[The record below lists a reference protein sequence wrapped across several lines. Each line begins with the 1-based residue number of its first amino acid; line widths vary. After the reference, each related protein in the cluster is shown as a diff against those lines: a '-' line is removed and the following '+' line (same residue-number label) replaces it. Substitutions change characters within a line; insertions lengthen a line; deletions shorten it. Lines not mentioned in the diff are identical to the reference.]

1 MIEHES
7 FRPGDR
13 RHLSKAPGK
22 PRTRA
27 APRTR
32 LGCLVTV
39 LLFASAAAPA
49 GQPEPART
57 AGSSAAAVVRA
68 VAMRTTATGTT
79 VALHADQP
87 LRPASVVRGGDSLLV
102 GFRRADLVAVAGSTD
117 IGTAEVRR
125 VVVFAE
131 PEGGGLLEVELFEGV
146 HCDLGRPVGGLEIL
160 CRTPGPPAAVEESPA
175 EAPPEAGAEEPAP
188 TPPTEPDAAGED
200 IRPPETSD
208 QDEAADEAE
217 PVSFDLRDADL
228 RDVLRV
234 LSEVSGLDFVL
245 QPGVAGRVSLRLT
258 ETPWDQALDVILRS
272 QSLGHVLEGGV
283 LRVGALE
290 ELLAERQ
297 ERQRHREEVALTE
310 ELVPLTRRLDY
321 VRPEDVREV
330 LEARLS
336 PRGRLIADARTG
348 TLLVSDVALRIAEI
362 AMVLD
367 VLDIP
372 VPGVEIEARIVLAT
386 RSLSERLGIRW
397 GVRREADQDE
407 AEDEADVL
415 PARTGSIGV
424 DLPQSGAPTGTVDL
438 SIGGIGG
445 IARLDVELAA
455 AERRGDV
462 RILSAPRI
470 VADNARPAS
479 IKQGVTF
486 PVQVVANNTVT
497 VQFQEAVLELTVTP
511 HVSPAGTVLL
521 EIQVSNDSL
530 DFGQAVNGIPSILT
544 QNAATRARVDDGATA
559 VLGGVFATR
568 ESEERGRVP
577 FLARIPLLGRLFRS
591 RETTRR
597 DEELLIFLTPRI
609 RSTPATYAT
618 DLEDLP
624 SLLHQHPP
632 ESAVPS
638 ARSPDRFR

>member
-1 MIEHES
+1 MTETRS
-7 FRPGDR
+7 LRPQ
-13 RHLSKAPGK
+13 LPQPTGK

-27 APRTR
+27 ASWAR
-32 LGCLVTV
+32 LGGLATALIVS
-39 LLFASAAAPA
+39 SAAASA
-49 GQPEPART
+49 GRPGQEET
-57 AGSSAAAVVRA
+57 AGSPAAAVVRA
-68 VAMRTTATGTT
+68 VAIRTTATGTT

-102 GFRRADLVAVAGSTD
+102 GFRRADLAAVAGGTE
-117 IGTAEVRR
+117 IGTTEVRR

-131 PEGGGLLEVELFEGV
+131 PEGGGLLEVELLEGV
-146 HCDLGRPVGGLEIL
+146 HCDLGRPGGGLEIR
-160 CRTPGPPAAVEESPA
+160 CRTPGPPAALGESAAAPA
-175 EAPPEAGAEEPAP
+175 PGAGAEEPAP
-188 TPPTEPDAAGED
+188 TLPTEPGASGED
-200 IRPPETSD
+200 VSLPQTSD
-208 QDEAADEAE
+208 QAEAADEAQ

-228 RDVLRV
+228 RDVLRL

-272 QSLGHVLEGGV
+272 QSLGHVLEGSV

-297 ERQRHREEVALTE
+297 ERQRHREQVALTE
-310 ELVPLTRRLDY
+310 DLVPLARRLDY
-321 VRPEDVREV
+321 VRPEDVREL

-362 AMVLD
+362 NTVLD

-372 VPGVEIEARIVLAT
+372 VPGVEIEARMVLAT
-386 RSLSERLGIRW
+386 RSLSQRLGIRW
-397 GVRREADQDE
+397 GVSREPDEGETEDDAD
-407 AEDEADVL
+407 
-415 PARTGSIGV
+415 PAPAPPGSIGV
-424 DLPQSGAPTGTVDL
+424 DLPQSGAPTGTVDF

-455 AERRGDV
+455 AERRGEV

-470 VADNARPAS
+470 VADNARPAT

-521 EIQVSNDSL
+521 EIQVSNDAL

-597 DEELLIFLTPRI
+597 DEELLIFLTPTI
-609 RSTPATYAT
+609 RATPTTYTT

-624 SLLHQHPP
+624 SLLHRNLR

-638 ARSPDRFR
+638 AGSSYRFR